1 MLLLFRCLALALV
14 SLLLPG
20 CQSDLRDQLP
30 LGAGAKSSAPGKKAR
45 PTELSID
52 CDDLPTLTPEE
63 LARGPRE
70 LRLERSVPASP
81 TSLREAPRFT
91 VLADVT
97 LSDEAEARVA
107 RIDEAYARKTGEHLV
122 VTSGTRDA
130 AQQAKAMYKM
140 IELGADLGRLYR
152 NKLAVREVQV
162 AYDGHRGKPPE
173 DAVTAIYEVLKA
185 QLARGVYISA
195 HLRAGAVDVRSR
207 GMSAAE
213 RRAFVKA
220 VTEAGAAELL
230 EESKPPHYHLQI
242 D

>member
-1 MLLLFRCLALALV
+1 MPLLLRCLALALV
-14 SLLLPG
+14 MLLLPG
-20 CQSDLRDQLP
+20 CQSDLLDQLP
-30 LGAGAKSSAPGKKAR
+30 LGAGAKTAAPGKKAH
-45 PTELSID
+45 PAELAID

-70 LRLERSVPASP
+70 LRLERSVPSGP
-81 TSLREAPRFT
+81 REAPRFT
-91 VLADVT
+91 LLADVT
-97 LSDEAEARVA
+97 LSDEAEARIT
-107 RIDEAYARKTGEHLV
+107 RIDETYARKTGEHLV
-122 VTSGTRDA
+122 ITSGTRDA

-140 IELGADLGRLYR
+140 IDLGADIGRLYR
-152 NKLAVREVQV
+152 NKSAAREIQA
-162 AYDGHRGKPPE
+162 AYDSHRSKPPE
-173 DAVTAIYEVLKA
+173 NAVTAIYEVLKA

-213 RRAFVKA
+213 RRAFVKS
-220 VTEAGAAELL
+220 VSEAGGTELL